1 MNYAIDLNKY
11 YLHIVAI
18 PTNKGANSYKLI
30 ISKIWE
36 QKFLRLYNEVFFYLF
51 LYSTRSIPFDDS
63 GISYGQATI
72 KQQ

>member
-1 MNYAIDLNKY
+1 MSLILKKTKFQTFY
-11 YLHIVAI
+11 YINII

-30 ISKIWE
+30 ISKIW
-36 QKFLRLYNEVFFYLF
+36 F
-51 LYSTRSIPFDDS
+51 LYSARSIQFDDS

>member
-11 YLHIVAI
+11 YIHIVAI

-36 QKFLRLYNEVFFYLF
+36 QKFLRLYNEVFL
-51 LYSTRSIPFDDS
+51 SVSIFN
-63 GISYGQATI
+63 QVHTV
-72 KQQ
+72 

>member
-11 YLHIVAI
+11 YIHIVAI

-51 LYSTRSIPFDDS
+51 LYSTRSIQFDDS

>member
-11 YLHIVAI
+11 YIHIVAI

-51 LYSTRSIPFDDS
+51 LYSARSVQFDDS

>member
-11 YLHIVAI
+11 YIHIVAI

-36 QKFLRLYNEVFFYLF
+36 QKFLRFICFYTQPGP
-51 LYSTRSIPFDDS
+51 YSSMTLV
-63 GISYGQATI
+63 
-72 KQQ
+72 

>member
-1 MNYAIDLNKY
+1 MNELCHRFKQI
-11 YLHIVAI
+11 HIVAI

-51 LYSTRSIPFDDS
+51 LYSARSVQFDDS
-63 GISYGQATI
+63 GISYWQATI